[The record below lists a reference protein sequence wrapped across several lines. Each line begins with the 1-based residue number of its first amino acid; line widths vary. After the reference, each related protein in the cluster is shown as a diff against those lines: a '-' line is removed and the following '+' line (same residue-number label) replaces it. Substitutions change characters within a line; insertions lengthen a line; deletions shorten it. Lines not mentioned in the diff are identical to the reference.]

1 MVLTIIVLDAEEN
14 FIQYLNPE
22 LTQISEEHIKYG
34 IRTLD
39 MEYYVQGIK
48 DYKNLFRIG
57 NKIWISGDK
66 HIDDCLYIINTPVE
80 NDLFDQ
86 NNVVFQPEEKLVELN
101 YVYFSQKDIDDEYFI
116 DSLKTTVIVDYNLL
130 NDLFGDYF
138 SIGIIQDC
146 LSDYMKEIAPRGT
159 MSLLQLLR
167 FIEEETGNVF
177 VTRYEKD
184 INSNEIHCYLDFL
197 NPKSTSKQWELHL
210 FYRFPTDEA
219 NEVNSPVV
227 SESEDIYEKDD
238 IVSFPEYVYE
248 TPLDPSNLTF
258 RIKYDDEILFEEDA
272 ITLGFTG
279 DDDLYEFLLEYYDAK
294 LHITINNSEHEA
306 EGYSVIIPN
315 DSVFEISDVSTGKVV
330 YRYTLHPKLYKVHE
344 ETIDLGFNAENI
356 NFETD
361 ESDTYL
367 AIAPIINSDSLSHAQ
382 LGNVIANWLELEVQ
396 KGTRVPMIVQKRMI
410 TGTQNDPCT
419 SLSNAISRI
428 GNNYYSRPVNPN
440 DSTDSNNKS
449 YEFWVATAY
458 WNAPFSKLKN
468 ELYVADDNVT
478 GIEYT
483 HIQGNIDHIEES
495 SRISTPKTGS
505 VETSDEDPYAI
516 FNDVCMK
523 LKDKRYPEVDISVD
537 VANLIDGKFNN
548 YNIFDKVYIKIPGF
562 DDFVTATVQKTT
574 KNPFELNENKI
585 ELSNYSVNKKVAQKE
600 TMISATNM
608 SFKYP
613 EMKTLT
619 ARLINTEYSG
629 DSDSIQYI
637 PNRLLTFTVYTVEND
652 TQTLTGKVYTKVTD
666 DNGYASINLGLTPA
680 NYIIDIQFGGDEEYA
695 STNSSVK
702 VNVAGSKEVETTVKK
717 QKKANTYYTK
727 YGVSPD
733 KKTLISIGRNS
744 SGNKFYI
751 TYFKR
756 KCPICGSTELY
767 WSIFWAGDEHKSVG
781 VFPVLYKKVKGSN
794 KGRIYCKKCEHG
806 WNALGEAL
814 KSGDKNLTVSAKT
827 KASTKAKAYELKKG
841 DRKCGTTLKTVEMK
855 KVTGNTGSELTR
867 SSENTGSEYSG
878 VITDTVRKR
887 AKNIVGNSKGIPAAK
902 KIAKWI
908 GKNIKFEKREGL
920 YQSPATTLKRKKGN
934 CLTQTDLFLQM
945 CDATGVTK
953 KYDLRYIWVGGE
965 KYGKRHFFAR
975 INGVDVDVTS
985 KAKNPWGH
993 AVYKGRTIRN
1003 RTVYPKLPLTRKY
1016 LG

>member
-516 FNDVCMK
+516 FNDLCMK

-733 KKTLISIGRNS
+733 KKTLISIIKIDEN
-744 SGNKFYI
+744 NN
-751 TYFKR
+751 FK
-756 KCPICGSTELY
+756 IL
-767 WSIFWAGDEHKSVG
+767 
-781 VFPVLYKKVKGSN
+781 L
-794 KGRIYCKKCEHG
+794 
-806 WNALGEAL
+806 
-814 KSGDKNLTVSAKT
+814 LT
-827 KASTKAKAYELKKG
+827 
-841 DRKCGTTLKTVEMK
+841 
-855 KVTGNTGSELTR
+855 
-867 SSENTGSEYSG
+867 
-878 VITDTVRKR
+878 
-887 AKNIVGNSKGIPAAK
+887 
-902 KIAKWI
+902 
-908 GKNIKFEKREGL
+908 F
-920 YQSPATTLKRKKGN
+920 
-934 CLTQTDLFLQM
+934 
-945 CDATGVTK
+945 
-953 KYDLRYIWVGGE
+953 
-965 KYGKRHFFAR
+965 
-975 INGVDVDVTS
+975 
-985 KAKNPWGH
+985 
-993 AVYKGRTIRN
+993 
-1003 RTVYPKLPLTRKY
+1003 
-1016 LG
+1016 